1 MLIVVKDIGKSRQFY
16 EKKLQG
22 TCAMEKLT
30 ALTGDHSEYLGWV
43 ALIRCVDVQAAGP
56 NGTNVGFAAF
66 NLWFHR
72 CECISIAIIR
82 MKSTEKHMYP

>member
-30 ALTGDHSEYLGWV
+30 ALIGDHLEYLGCV

-66 NLWFHR
+66 NL
-72 CECISIAIIR
+72 
-82 MKSTEKHMYP
+82 